1 MFKSAPVQLP
11 PLRPKRPARP
21 RKEQTKT
28 HELLKHT
35 RVEFSLRLAA
45 EVELLRASTERER
58 RERKGGKGA
67 KRAPTHLVV
76 PLQALPVS
84 VELLQAR
91 RANLGDPVGDS
102 RSVSDVHCEARRP
115 RREVQNEGSNSQVL
129 GAAGDLAT
137 FGKAMCWITVL
148 GLAEHEVL

>member
-45 EVELLRASTERER
+45 EVELLRASTECER
-58 RERKGGKGA
+58 TECGGG
-67 KRAPTHLVV
+67 
-76 PLQALPVS
+76 
-84 VELLQAR
+84 ELRNAR
-91 RANLGDPVGDS
+91 RRTWLFLS
-102 RSVSDVHCEARRP
+102 KH
-115 RREVQNEGSNSQVL
+115 SQ
-129 GAAGDLAT
+129 
-137 FGKAMCWITVL
+137 
-148 GLAEHEVL
+148 